1 MSNKVYLALGSN
13 ISPKEEYIFSALEII
28 LYHPGIKNLE
38 VSQFYNTSPV
48 GGPVQENFINACC
61 CFDTNLDPT
70 QLLELTQTVE
80 RKLDKHI
87 LTPNGPRTI
96 DLDILFYNN
105 DVIQINNL
113 SLPHPRWQQRLF
125 VLKPLSDL
133 TNQILLFPSPEKT
146 LTINLKSLISNFSN
160 PNNEKVSLLHSPFYR
175 KIKLLISK
183 QKKALCQH

>member
-1 MSNKVYLALGSN
+1 
-13 ISPKEEYIFSALEII
+13 
-28 LYHPGIKNLE
+28 
-38 VSQFYNTSPV
+38 
-48 GGPVQENFINACC
+48 
-61 CFDTNLDPT
+61 
-70 QLLELTQTVE
+70 
-80 RKLDKHI
+80 
-87 LTPNGPRTI
+87 
-96 DLDILFYNN
+96 NN